1 MGSDWWARNR
11 YCEKRCFAAGSS
23 YGINCSSDG
32 DYREDHVCGYE
43 EELVPFNEAEKNCK
57 AIGMNVC
64 DRETSSSKCGY
75 NSETAKVWTLETCS
89 VNISVDS
96 DGKVASYHSDKTK
109 MNKVSVNWDNGPLD
123 VKNCPSTCTSL
134 TDSCLC
140 PLQIEIQAVFDR
152 VPAATELSELKVGA
166 FKPSTACAS
175 CGEVKAYFT
184 ESIDASTIFEYQGKY
199 FRNMRS
205 VVVVGDKS
213 FRNPPVI
220 GADVEH
226 TARSATQEI
235 EALLEHLV
243 YHPNTAP
250 FISHRLIQRFVTSSP
265 STAYVQ
271 SVATAFRTGRFGR
284 SYSGEYGDLGATMA
298 AILLHPEAR
307 ASQDA
312 GALREPLV
320 KVVHFL
326 RAMEFEDA
334 SRRDLLFQLFQ
345 DRIGQE
351 PFASPTVFN
360 FYMPDYELPSG
371 HIAPEFQILDSASLV
386 NFLNGMFSLI
396 DYQGVTDCKYGFGVK
411 VDRCDAMDSLK
422 LTLSNNS
429 TEALNDLDLLLT
441 GSRLTSHAREA
452 VMTYTQNTQNGDVKA
467 IQEAMVLTPEF
478 NTLGAPK
485 PVGPR
490 APETQTVPKGPPRSY
505 KAVVN
510 LYLGGGADTFNLLVP
525 INCALHDEYM
535 AVRGEAALGNTKLLE
550 ISSSQACSSFGL
562 HYKLPKLKQLY
573 QAGEAAFVSNIGAL
587 VQPLTKYEY
596 KSGTKSTCVGLFSHS
611 DQTAAAQTLKCQVA
625 GASPKGVGGRMADVL
640 AAGSQKFSTSSFSL
654 KGKKTWSEG
663 FSVIQQSVDGSGDIR
678 TLENYDAR
686 RPLIANITKEELG
699 NIYSEEFS
707 KNLGKMVDSAEILA
721 GQLGNVTLS
730 STWPETED
738 WTFLGL
744 LRQFQA
750 VSKLIAS
757 SQTRQVEREFF
768 YVELG
773 GFDTHNEF
781 EKVDELF
788 AFIDDSLDAFV
799 KELKAQGVFDSVVL
813 VTTSD
818 FGRTLTSNGKGTDHG
833 WAGNH
838 FVVGGKVKGG
848 EIYNEFPSSLL
859 EGNLYDVGR
868 GRMIPRYP
876 WESVMLPIAEWMG
889 VDAMDRS
896 TVFPNLH
903 HFNSSLLL
911 ATSSLFST

>member
-1 MGSDWWARNR
+1 
-11 YCEKRCFAAGSS
+11 
-23 YGINCSSDG
+23 
-32 DYREDHVCGYE
+32 
-43 EELVPFNEAEKNCK
+43 
-57 AIGMNVC
+57 
-64 DRETSSSKCGY
+64 
-75 NSETAKVWTLETCS
+75 
-89 VNISVDS
+89 
-96 DGKVASYHSDKTK
+96 
-109 MNKVSVNWDNGPLD
+109 
-123 VKNCPSTCTSL
+123 
-134 TDSCLC
+134 
-140 PLQIEIQAVFDR
+140 
-152 VPAATELSELKVGA
+152 
-166 FKPSTACAS
+166 
-175 CGEVKAYFT
+175 
-184 ESIDASTIFEYQGKY
+184 
-199 FRNMRS
+199 
-205 VVVVGDKS
+205 
-213 FRNPPVI
+213 
-220 GADVEH
+220 
-226 TARSATQEI
+226 
-235 EALLEHLV
+235 
-243 YHPNTAP
+243 
-250 FISHRLIQRFVTSSP
+250 
-265 STAYVQ
+265 
-271 SVATAFRTGRFGR
+271 
-284 SYSGEYGDLGATMA
+284 
-298 AILLHPEAR
+298 
-307 ASQDA
+307 
-312 GALREPLV
+312 
-320 KVVHFL
+320 
-326 RAMEFEDA
+326 
-334 SRRDLLFQLFQ
+334 
-345 DRIGQE
+345 
-351 PFASPTVFN
+351 
-360 FYMPDYELPSG
+360 
-371 HIAPEFQILDSASLV
+371 
-386 NFLNGMFSLI
+386 
-396 DYQGVTDCKYGFGVK
+396 
-411 VDRCDAMDSLK
+411 
-422 LTLSNNS
+422 
-429 TEALNDLDLLLT
+429 
-441 GSRLTSHAREA
+441 
-452 VMTYTQNTQNGDVKA
+452 MTYSSTQNGDVKA

-490 APETQTVPKGPPRSY
+490 APETQTVAKGPPRSY

-550 ISSSQACSSFGL
+550 ISSSQACPSFGL
-562 HYKLPKLKQLY
+562 HYKLPKLRQLY

-678 TLENYDAR
+678 TLENYVAR
-686 RPLIANITKEELG
+686 RPLIDNITKEELG
-699 NIYSEEFS
+699 NIYSEEYS
-707 KNLGKMVDSAEILA
+707 KNLGKMVDSANILA

-738 WTFLGL
+738 WTFLSL

-750 VSKLIAS
+750 VSKLIAT
-757 SQTRQVEREFF
+757 SQTRQIEREFF

-781 EKVDELF
+781 EKLDELF

-833 WAGNH
+833 WAGNQ

-848 EIYNEFPSSLL
+848 EIHNEFPTSLL

-911 ATSSLFST
+911 ATSALFST